1 MGQWYNI
8 GLQAGKKVAEAVD
21 AFIKAE
27 HKGDTLG
34 LNFDPEKRKTLSDGT
49 TVYKWSMKWAPSFYK
64 DEGRFVEVL
73 KGFDDNKLPFDD
85 LFADG
90 TEEYGYKLVA
100 VGDEGGQDKMGNS
113 IGYEIFDGLYNA
125 CEVTYPDEFSDESG
139 MSKQRI
145 IELFKSYI
153 NNDLSSAEPGYVRNV
168 LRDTCG
174 CTDDE
179 LRELELYYELGF
191 NNAEEEVS

>member
-64 DEGRFVEVL
+64 DEGRLVEVL
-73 KGFDDNKLPFDD
+73 KGFDDKQLPFDD
-85 LFADG
+85 LFAAG

-100 VGDEGGQDKMGNS
+100 VGNEGGQDEMSNS
-113 IGYEIFDGLYNA
+113 IGYEFFAGLYNA
-125 CEVTYPDEFSDESG
+125 YEVAYHDEFSE
-139 MSKQRI
+139 
-145 IELFKSYI
+145 SYI
-153 NNDLSSAEPGYVRNV
+153 NNDLSSAEPGYVRDV